1 MLPHNYQNIAQF
13 NKYVAEY
20 KDLLDQQIANNNLN
34 YDQNMLYIKTG
45 VQISELPDQ
54 RSLDEKM
61 LDTNKILSELRPKL
75 MTITDGVYT
84 SQILN
89 QLQNNQNLL
98 RFVYNSWPRIET
110 YMKAN
115 FARGVTAL
123 IFMNYINEQV
133 KVTTKE
139 IGQSPFHI
147 FRPKILQYS
156 QQFLNDIINKGDV
169 IRSKKGKALYN
180 VVVADLKERI
190 RLYDELMNESN
201 NLFEMMQEDYD
212 INSLIEM
219 SETSQMEKEDLR
231 SRLMQIDYNNQEGVL
246 RKWQDII
253 ENPLVYQTDNE
264 SEFEQILNVYR
275 DVMIVDDDL
284 PLNDIRRLIKL
295 MRDVY
300 AKKQSNKERELP
312 SSSKKVYGESVQ
324 GIFSPKLLRYSEK
337 FLDDIVN
344 KSDLI
349 KTQKGKKLYNEVVKD
364 LKNRNRLYEDLIN
377 ESINLWEMTQ
387 EDFDINAL
395 IELGER
401 NQMERE
407 DLRSQLARVSYNLQ
421 QGTIQKWENIIKG
434 KMISNVNSPEDLEKT
449 LNMYRDLMIINDGLP
464 VYELERLRRLAKK
477 VYEEQRALTPL
488 EQRQERANLFKDDK
502 PKPKRQRE
510 IQDEYNT
517 YPGETTGKGLAVRT
531 PRQPRVKIEGKV
543 QKPPLYIPLGKNII
557 NRNDLNK
564 GVLKIRGASGGAL
577 VGFDTQ
583 AISGDLSEI
592 LKQIANG
599 DIPSDSVLDSLD
611 NEDKQLLH
619 KIISK
624 SRLDDKIK
632 VKDINHD
639 KIDREYRRY
648 LLLRGEVLAGNT
660 NYELIKELKRA
671 ILKLTHDGRLPK
683 AQSAAAL
690 QELAILDL

>member
-45 VQISELPDQ
+45 QQITELPDQ

-61 LDTNKILSELRPKL
+61 LDTNKILNELRPKL

-89 QLQNNQNLL
+89 QLQDNQNLL

-139 IGQSPFHI
+139 VGQSPFHI

-156 QQFLNDIINKGDV
+156 QQFLTDIINKGNL
-169 IRSKKGKALYN
+169 IKSKKLKTTFNSVL
-180 VVVADLKERI
+180 ADLKEKI
-190 RLYDELMNESN
+190 RLYNELMTEDN
-201 NLFEMMQEDYD
+201 NLSEGNTYMVEG
-212 INSLIEM
+212 M
-219 SETSQMEKEDLR
+219 SDWM
-231 SRLMQIDYNNQEGVL
+231 
-246 RKWQDII
+246 
-253 ENPLVYQTDNE
+253 
-264 SEFEQILNVYR
+264 SEFEETQKGLIKKWEGLIEGAMMYHLDNETELENVINMYR
-275 DVMIVDDDL
+275 DMMMAEDDL
-284 PLNDIRRLIKL
+284 TVDDIRRLIKL
-295 MRDVY
+295 MRDTFE
-300 AKKQSNKERELP
+300 KQKANKEKELNMFDP
-312 SSSKKVYGESVQ
+312 SSQTNPDDYYSKFPQE
-324 GIFSPKLLRYSEK
+324 PTEK
-337 FLDDIVN
+337 EPSMLDWFMDF
-344 KSDLI
+344 
-349 KTQKGKKLYNEVVKD
+349 GKKPT
-364 LKNRNRLYEDLIN
+364 
-377 ESINLWEMTQ
+377 S
-387 EDFDINAL
+387 
-395 IELGER
+395 
-401 NQMERE
+401 
-407 DLRSQLARVSYNLQ
+407 
-421 QGTIQKWENIIKG
+421 
-434 KMISNVNSPEDLEKT
+434 
-449 LNMYRDLMIINDGLP
+449 
-464 VYELERLRRLAKK
+464 
-477 VYEEQRALTPL
+477 
-488 EQRQERANLFKDDK
+488 
-502 PKPKRQRE
+502 
-510 IQDEYNT
+510 
-517 YPGETTGKGLAVRT
+517 GKGLAVRT

-648 LLLRGEVLAGNT
+648 LLLRGELLSGN
-660 NYELIKELKRA
+660 NNPQMVQELKRL
-671 ILKLTHDGRLPK
+671 IIKLMNAGRLPK
-683 AQSAAAL
+683 AQSNMAL
-690 QELAILDL
+690 QELALMGL

>member
-1 MLPHNYQNIAQF
+1 MFPHNYNNNAQF

-45 VQISELPDQ
+45 QQITELPDQ

-89 QLQNNQNLL
+89 QLQDNQNLL

-139 IGQSPFHI
+139 VGQSPFHI

-156 QQFLNDIINKGDV
+156 QQFLTDIINKGKL
-169 IRSKKGKALYN
+169 IKSKKLKTTYN
-180 VVVADLKERI
+180 TVLADLKEKI
-190 RLYDELMNESN
+190 RLYSELISEENKIKDDSTLMAEG
-201 NLFEMMQEDYD
+201 
-212 INSLIEM
+212 M
-219 SETSQMEKEDLR
+219 SDWM
-231 SRLMQIDYNNQEGVL
+231 
-246 RKWQDII
+246 
-253 ENPLVYQTDNE
+253 
-264 SEFEQILNVYR
+264 SEFEENQMALIKKWEGLIEGTMMYQIDNIEDENGLEIVINKYR
-275 DVMIVDDDL
+275 DLMIVEDDL
-284 PLNDIRRLIKL
+284 SADDIRRLIKL
-295 MRDVY
+295 MRDTFE
-300 AKKQSNKERELP
+300 KQQANTEKGLNMFDPIRQPDYYNSLNDRFAEDIKNEP
-312 SSSKKVYGESVQ
+312 SM
-324 GIFSPKLLRYSEK
+324 
-337 FLDDIVN
+337 LDWFMDF
-344 KSDLI
+344 
-349 KTQKGKKLYNEVVKD
+349 GKKPT
-364 LKNRNRLYEDLIN
+364 
-377 ESINLWEMTQ
+377 S
-387 EDFDINAL
+387 
-395 IELGER
+395 
-401 NQMERE
+401 
-407 DLRSQLARVSYNLQ
+407 
-421 QGTIQKWENIIKG
+421 
-434 KMISNVNSPEDLEKT
+434 
-449 LNMYRDLMIINDGLP
+449 
-464 VYELERLRRLAKK
+464 
-477 VYEEQRALTPL
+477 
-488 EQRQERANLFKDDK
+488 
-502 PKPKRQRE
+502 
-510 IQDEYNT
+510 
-517 YPGETTGKGLAVRT
+517 GKGLAVRT

-648 LLLRGEVLAGNT
+648 LLLRGELLSGN
-660 NYELIKELKRA
+660 NNPQMVQELKRL
-671 ILKLTHDGRLPK
+671 IIKLMNAGRLPK
-683 AQSAAAL
+683 AQSNMAL
-690 QELAILDL
+690 QELALMGL